1 MKKAYWKKFMASL
14 LFSSVGFFTLF
25 FFSPLEVY
33 LGNPASFKIYT
44 DSAVLVLFL
53 ASAVI
58 SLAFSFAVSFLPTK
72 PLKHLN
78 LTIFGVTLCFYLQ
91 AMLLNGELIILN
103 GEQLQL
109 TAGVKFLNILIWLVI
124 FLGVFAL
131 WFLFKKKRKEK
142 VFITATKFIAAAVA
156 LMQLTGFVS
165 LYLSCDKSVNDTKSL
180 YFSNKGELQ
189 LSNQK
194 NVVVFIV
201 DYCDSYIVEEA
212 LAQDPEMFSGLS
224 GFTYYPDTLY
234 SYCRTYPAVPYLLTG
249 NRCYYDTPYAQY
261 AQESFDNSAFLKD
274 MDVLG
279 TDIRLYTEPS
289 YTGGAGS
296 AYIDNY
302 GTIDSTQLSNI
313 NPFGFLWET
322 FKVSGFRGAP
332 YVLKPLF
339 AYVTEDVNTNSLHHT
354 EDFTTVVNDLV
365 FYDTVQNTGVSV
377 NGDYSS
383 AFRFYHMYGSHPG
396 AVLNEN
402 AEYEANVSLPQALR
416 GDIKIIQ
423 AYLDQL
429 KELGL
434 YDNTTVIITA
444 DHGDFPGELIRPQT
458 CLMLVKMADADSTA
472 PLKTSNA
479 PISHD
484 DMFATVIKGLGGDY
498 AAYGKSIDEIAED
511 EVRTRYHYNTVV
523 RQEDFEEMFLYEYL
537 VTGDGRDLA
546 NYQKTGKEWT
556 IYYSIYKS

>member
-1 MKKAYWKKFMASL
+1 M
-14 LFSSVGFFTLF
+14 
-25 FFSPLEVY
+25 
-33 LGNPASFKIYT
+33 
-44 DSAVLVLFL
+44 
-53 ASAVI
+53 
-58 SLAFSFAVSFLPTK
+58 
-72 PLKHLN
+72 
-78 LTIFGVTLCFYLQ
+78 
-91 AMLLNGELIILN
+91 
-103 GEQLQL
+103 
-109 TAGVKFLNILIWLVI
+109 
-124 FLGVFAL
+124 
-131 WFLFKKKRKEK
+131 
-142 VFITATKFIAAAVA
+142 
-156 LMQLTGFVS
+156 
-165 LYLSCDKSVNDTKSL
+165 
-180 YFSNKGELQ
+180 
-189 LSNQK
+189 
-194 NVVVFIV
+194 
-201 DYCDSYIVEEA
+201 
-212 LAQDPEMFSGLS
+212 
-224 GFTYYPDTLY
+224 
-234 SYCRTYPAVPYLLTG
+234 
-249 NRCYYDTPYAQY
+249 
-261 AQESFDNSAFLKD
+261 
-274 MDVLG
+274 
-279 TDIRLYTEPS
+279 
-289 YTGGAGS
+289 
-296 AYIDNY
+296 
-302 GTIDSTQLSNI
+302 
-313 NPFGFLWET
+313 
-322 FKVSGFRGAP
+322 
-332 YVLKPLF
+332 
-339 AYVTEDVNTNSLHHT
+339 
-354 EDFTTVVNDLV
+354 V